1 MNIVITVKN
10 KYITMDSLPT
20 TINGLKSFIKNVG
33 GKITHP
39 KKLEYY
45 NYIEKLY
52 WYKTFPWREEQL
64 NVFNAFIENEYKHIV
79 IQGIF
84 GVGKSQMLLGLL
96 FTAIMENKFKC
107 NEIIYTAFNVCV
119 KNEIKKKLSNYGIKK
134 ITVSTFDSIV
144 YKLCKYND
152 MPNYEE
158 PNYEGRR
165 KFLYNSPFD
174 TPFDYIQLVILDECQ
189 DLEIQALHL
198 FKKAFPN
205 AVFIFAGDIL
215 QSIQKEPKESI
226 LWQIMMNHD
235 DYNLQEYK
243 KIFMYET
250 PRVPIN
256 ILNNIRTALTQFYP
270 EFSSEFNKWKSKN
283 TTTLGKITWRQFS
296 TYKEIFSDAL
306 EFCQQHD
313 QKDVMILTFS
323 SSITVRGTLGDV
335 SRVRNFLK
343 YNGIQVNNNHKQM
356 DNDCVFLSTANSSK
370 GLERKHVFVILSFP
384 LEKAFINFSSNLI
397 MNLITVALSR
407 AQETVT
413 IYIPNIIEKMSPIL
427 KYYQCV
433 PEPTIHFKPKIEKGK
448 KEFINDDNYTFEHMI
463 EKEYSVVEALRLNVL
478 KYETLEYVKSFAKLV
493 YKSKLTDLF
502 DSTKFIPKMFRDEE
516 RVLAGLLVEH
526 LITTELNNEW
536 PFNPINIEN
545 LSVNPGYKHCL
556 AKIKS
561 LFNLYNSLKTQVYTS
576 CNINQIF
583 DILHIYSQLLLA
595 TSHRIFVSLSDNEL
609 VKLKSY
615 WTTCLKQSVHVLK
628 PTGEYSIKIQSNC
641 KMQYMTGIID
651 VFINHTAP
659 YKTSTF
665 WEIKASTSYDWDK
678 DALSQ
683 VMLYVLMNA
692 KSRCNVVLINPFR
705 NTVLKYAIN
714 IPNINTV
721 RHKVMNDVLIYN
733 ANSFLAKN
741 INNEKVDTLSI
752 SDTIFVN
759 KICDENVLHSV
770 VCKLFSPTKIEI
782 LYNQVGITDK
792 WEEKSCEI
800 YKLAKETFEY
810 YSDVQKECDTI
821 CKKYSNIYTI
831 DSRIETA
838 LLGIVI
844 HIVKLSEQTKF
855 IY

>member
-1 MNIVITVKN
+1 
-10 KYITMDSLPT
+10 MDSLPT

-33 GKITHP
+33 GKTTHS
-39 KKLEYY
+39 KKIEYY

-52 WYKTFPWREEQL
+52 WYKNFPWREEQL
-64 NVFNAFIENEYKHIV
+64 NVFNVFIENKYKHIV

-96 FTAIMENKFKC
+96 FTAIMENNFKC

-134 ITVSTFDSIV
+134 IQVSTFDSIV
-144 YKLCKYND
+144 YKLCKYNN
-152 MPNYEE
+152 MPNYNE

-165 KFLYNSPFD
+165 KFLYNSSFETLFD
-174 TPFDYIQLVILDECQ
+174 DIKLVILDECQ

-205 AVFIFAGDIL
+205 AIFIFAGDIL

-226 LWQIMMNHD
+226 LWQIMMNNNI
-235 DYNLQEYK
+235 YNLQDYK

-256 ILNNIRTALTQFYP
+256 ILNNIKSALVQFYP
-270 EFSSEFNKWKSKN
+270 EFSSEFDKWKSKN
-283 TTTLGKITWRQFS
+283 TTTLGEITWHQFS
-296 TYKEIFSDAL
+296 TYKEIFSNVLD
-306 EFCQQHD
+306 FCQQYEH
-313 QKDVMILTFS
+313 KDVMILTFS

-335 SRVRNFLK
+335 SRIRNFLK

-370 GLERKHVFVILSFP
+370 GLERKHVFVVLSFP
-384 LEKAFINFSSNLI
+384 LEKAFINFSNNLI

-448 KEFINDDNYTFEHMI
+448 KEFINDDDNYTFEHMI

-478 KYETLEYVKSFAKLV
+478 KYETLEYVKTFAKLI
-493 YKSKLTDLF
+493 YKSKLSETF
-502 DSTKFIPKMFRDEE
+502 DSTQFVPKLFRDEE
-516 RVLAGLLVEH
+516 RVLAGLLIEH
-526 LITTELNNEW
+526 LITTELNNDW
-536 PFNPINIEN
+536 PFNPINIDN
-545 LSVNPGYKHCL
+545 LSINPGYKHCL
-556 AKIKS
+556 TKIIVLS
-561 LFNLYNSLKTQVYTS
+561 NLYNKLKTQNYTL
-576 CNINQIF
+576 CNVNQIF

-595 TSHRIFVSLSDNEL
+595 TNHRIFVSLSDNEL
-609 VKLKSY
+609 SKLKSY
-615 WTTCLKQSVHVLK
+615 WVNCLKQSIHVLK
-628 PTGEYSIKIQSNC
+628 PTGKYSIKTQNNC

-651 VFINHTAP
+651 VFITHTLP
-659 YKTSTF
+659 YKTHTF

-692 KSRCNVVLINPFR
+692 KSRCNVILINPFR
-705 NTVLKYAIN
+705 NTILKYTIN
-714 IPNINTV
+714 IPNINTI
-721 RHKVMNDVLIYN
+721 RHRVMNDVLIYN

-741 INNEKVDTLSI
+741 INNEKNDILSI
-752 SDTIFVN
+752 SDSVFVCD
-759 KICDENVLHSV
+759 KIVEENVLHSV

-782 LYNQVGITDK
+782 LYNQVGITDRWK
-792 WEEKSCEI
+792 DNEDCEI

-810 YSDVQKECDTI
+810 YSDVQKKCDMI
-821 CKKYSNIYTI
+821 SKKYSNIYYVESQ
-831 DSRIETA
+831 DENV
-838 LLGIVI
+838 LLDVI
-844 HIVKLSEQTKF
+844 LFIIKMSEETKF
-855 IY
+855 VY